1 MPKENSGL
9 AKGLFIGFLVGG
21 IAGAVTALLYA
32 PKSGKELRGD
42 IKRKTDEIK
51 DGVTG
56 YIHSTGSRTTE
67 MVNRGKNRSDE
78 MVASA
83 KEKAEHIMDDAEK
96 VLTDIRSRASAE
108 QGKVK
113 GAVRAGI
120 DAYKAE
126 KERGV

>member
-1 MPKENSGL
+1 MSKENSGL

-32 PKSGKELRGD
+32 PKSGRELRGD

-51 DGVTG
+51 GDVSD
-56 YIHSTGSRTTE
+56 YIRSTGTRTTE

-78 MVASA
+78 IVASA
-83 KEKAEHIMDDAEK
+83 REKAEHIMDDAEK
-96 VLTDIRSRASAE
+96 VLTDIRSRATTE

-113 GAVRAGI
+113 SAVRAGV
-120 DAYKAE
+120 DAYRAE
-126 KERGV
+126 KERGA